1 MKVLKLKDLIEM
13 KTAVFMYNVYRKSLP
28 SNLLAFFDTKKNK
41 FYNLRSKSKEM
52 FKLKYVWTEQNQIKD
67 LIYSWC

>member
-1 MKVLKLKDLIEM
+1 M
-13 KTAVFMYNVYRKSLP
+13 KTAVFMYNVCKKSLT
-28 SNLLAFFDTKKNK
+28 SNILAMCVIKNK
-41 FYNLRSKSKEM
+41 NAFYNLRSKSKEM